1 MDQRTIQI
9 FFALLRSSVCG
20 EKLTEGERSEY
31 SQGML
36 QSLLSVAYKHD
47 LAHLLVHGINQ
58 NNILSEENAELERF
72 VFEAIYRCEQI
83 KYEYEILCSALE
95 EAKIPFLPLK
105 GSVIRKY
112 YPEEWM
118 RTSCDIDVLVRRE
131 DLDGT
136 IRL

>member
-47 LAHLLVHGINQ
+47 LAHLLVHELKKNHLISEAEGGIDGC
-58 NNILSEENAELERF
+58 I
-72 VFEAIYRCEQI
+72 FEAVYRCEQL
-83 KYEYEILCSALE
+83 KYEFENLCAALE
-95 EAKIPFLPLK
+95 KAKIPFLPLK
-105 GSVIRKY
+105 GSVIRAY
-112 YPEEWM
+112 YPEAWM
-118 RTSCDIDVLVRRE
+118 RRSCDIDILVHSE
-131 DLDGT
+131 D
-136 IRL
+136 